1 MRRYGASLAL
11 ALLLPVVP
19 FRADAQLEPGM
30 VITGSR
36 VPEYDEQGQLKT
48 QIFGEKAEGVTDTI
62 VDITRLEI
70 ETFEDG
76 KVDMRVR
83 AAQCR
88 FDQRTGV
95 ATSDQDVRIM
105 RRNVI
110 ISGTGFRWESEP
122 VRFEIHRD
130 ARVVIR
136 MERKQKKQ
144 TDNEEPAP

>member
-1 MRRYGASLAL
+1 MSRYATGLAL
-11 ALLLPVVP
+11 ALLVP
-19 FRADAQLEPGM
+19 FMPFHAYAQFERGM
-30 VITGSR
+30 VVTGFR
-36 VPEYDEQGQLKT
+36 VPEYDEKGQLKT
-48 QIFGEKAEGVTDTI
+48 QIFGEKAVVVTDSV

-88 FDQRTGV
+88 FDQHTGV
-95 ATSDQDVRIM
+95 ATSDQDVRIT
-105 RRNVI
+105 RRHVI

-136 MERKQKKQ
+136 MERKEKKQ
-144 TDNEEPAP
+144 TDTEEPTP